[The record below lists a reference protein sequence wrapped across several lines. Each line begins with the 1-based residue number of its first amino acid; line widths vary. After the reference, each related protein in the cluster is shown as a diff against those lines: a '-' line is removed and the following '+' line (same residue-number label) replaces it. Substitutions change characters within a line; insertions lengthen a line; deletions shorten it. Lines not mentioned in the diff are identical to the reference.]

1 MFVVKE
7 INENIVNLAWNKSK
21 NASLFC
27 HPLLI
32 KNLGYNARYVGGYK
46 NNELIVIWPL
56 VMINNSFS
64 KPPLFSYYF
73 GPYWVENKYQTTPY
87 KMFKN
92 NLEIFNKLI
101 PFVQS
106 ISPKLVFSL
115 TPEFLDLRPFQ
126 WFNYNR
132 DDESKFNI
140 DLKYTALYDLKK
152 INTTEDLILS
162 FRSDD
167 KRKKA
172 RKILKEKKF
181 QIVFKKTKETDKY
194 INLYK
199 NSLYRSGGKINNDE
213 IYALEK
219 ILSISNSNS
228 KFNNSVQIEVLEL
241 YIDESPIIH
250 GFQLLLTGKDKVYA
264 LTQCVSDE
272 ARELNGSVA
281 LTLNALIFSKQ
292 KYSFFDF
299 NGANSPLRADDKHS
313 YSADIVSYFELSIS

>member
-7 INENIVNLAWNKSK
+7 INENLANLSWSKSK
-21 NASLFC
+21 NVSLFC
-27 HPLLI
+27 NPLLI
-32 KNLGYNARYVGGYK
+32 KDLGYNARYVGGFK

-56 VMINNSFS
+56 VMTNNSFS
-64 KPPLFSYYF
+64 RPPLFSYYF
-73 GPYWVENKYQTTPY
+73 GPYWVENKYLTTPY
-87 KMFKN
+87 KTFKN

-101 PFVQS
+101 PFVRS
-106 ISPKLVFSL
+106 ISPELFFSL

-126 WFNYNR
+126 WFNYDR
-132 DDESKFNI
+132 DVKNKFSI

-152 INTTEDLILS
+152 INTIEDLILS

-172 RKILKEKKF
+172 RKILKENKF
-181 QIVFKKTKETDKY
+181 QIVFKKTKENDKY

-199 NSLYRSGGKINNDE
+199 NSLQRSGGSINNDE
-213 IYALEK
+213 INALEK
-219 ILSISNSNS
+219 FLSISNSKFENS
-228 KFNNSVQIEVLEL
+228 AQIEVLEL
-241 YIDESPIIH
+241 YIDGSPNIH
-250 GFQLLLTGKDKVYA
+250 GFQLLLTGKDKVYS
-264 LTQCVSDE
+264 LTQCVSDKG
-272 ARELNGSVA
+272 RELNGNVA